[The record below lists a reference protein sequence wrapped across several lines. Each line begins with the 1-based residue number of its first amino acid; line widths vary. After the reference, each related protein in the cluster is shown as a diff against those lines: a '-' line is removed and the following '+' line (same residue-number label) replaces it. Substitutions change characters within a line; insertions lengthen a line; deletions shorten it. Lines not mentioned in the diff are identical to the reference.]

1 VQSRFNRLFLTAI
14 LALLVIVAVRPYVV
28 ERFYSATAPLPVQAR
43 GDLAN
48 YERSTIAIFDRA
60 SPSVVQVAVP
70 AGGGDPAL
78 SGGGEA
84 TVQSGAGFVW
94 ELTDGLGVRGRF
106 P

>member
-1 VQSRFNRLFLTAI
+1 MQNRFNRLILAAI
-14 LALLVIVAVRPYVV
+14 LTMLVIVAVRPYVV

-84 TVQSGAGFVW
+84 AVQSGTGFVW
-94 ELTDGLGVRGRF
+94 ELTDGLAVRGRF